1 SYKLK
6 DSVDGA
12 AVLHVFLRLSSF
24 LNRGMRDTGGS
35 RGGEWAA
42 GRPFGFA
49 LVSEPAVSDPR
60 SPISDSQIQT
70 DSDLQTQFVQQNL
83 RRIFLLIYRVVGN
96 VDDAQDL
103 TQETFIKALQ
113 RQSQLKDLE
122 KAASWLSRIAAN
134 TAIDFLRRKKRLAF
148 TDGSE
153 LAETR
158 SSPAESPEQML
169 LRGE

>member
-1 SYKLK
+1 
-6 DSVDGA
+6 
-12 AVLHVFLRLSSF
+12 
-24 LNRGMRDTGGS
+24 MRDTGGS

-103 TQETFIKALQ
+103 IGTIGDVRIEKALANSLSGVLISAPVRQ
-113 RQSQLKDLE
+113 R
-122 KAASWLSRIAAN
+122 A
-134 TAIDFLRRKKRLAF
+134 LAH
-148 TDGSE
+148 
-153 LAETR
+153 
-158 SSPAESPEQML
+158 
-169 LRGE
+169 